1 MSLHKKAGL
10 LFFGTFIAQSL
21 TFISLPII
29 TRYVSPTEF
38 GKYTQT
44 LFLIATLLPLA
55 TLRLE
60 SLSVSVSDD
69 KVAGQLAKLGLFSS
83 IFVAILAL
91 LTLYVLSGLFPIELG
106 LGQYSILIIA
116 FALASQSFALVLNQ
130 FNLRKKRYT
139 KIMKGSVLQNSTTS
153 ALQVFS
159 AILNPVHEFLIIS
172 FAAGRL
178 SILVVDTRKF
188 REILKSRLDF
198 TTTIILF
205 KRFWKISLILILG
218 AFIETLVFSGINIF
232 VGFEYGQNVAGYLG
246 LALVIF
252 AVPGTLI
259 GSSFTSII
267 FAEYIPHEKA
277 NLKVKKIIKTVVLIS
292 ITISVGVMFLF
303 APIANL
309 LLSQTWSESIALISQ
324 LGIPIGIHVLWVNCA
339 SIMYKNEEFTKYLGF
354 STLRLLVSIVVASI
368 LYLAGNTWQSVVVA
382 YFFSGAI
389 VLLFPI
395 CLTYRYV
402 LKDS

>member
-21 TFISLPII
+21 TFFSLPII

-83 IFVAILAL
+83 IFLAILAL
-91 LTLYVLSGLFPIELG
+91 PTLYVLTRIFPIELG
-106 LGQYSILIIA
+106 SSQYFMLMIA
-116 FALASQSFALVLNQ
+116 FALASQSFALILNQ
-130 FNLRKKRYT
+130 FNLRKKNYT

-153 ALQVFS
+153 ALQIFF
-159 AILNPVHEFLIIS
+159 AILNPVHQFLIIS

-178 SILVVDTRKF
+178 SVLVVDTRKF

-198 TTTIILF
+198 ATTITLF
-205 KRFWKISLILILG
+205 KRFWKISSILILG
-218 AFIETLVFSGINIF
+218 TFIETFVFSGINIF

-252 AVPGTLI
+252 AVPTTLI
-259 GSSFTSII
+259 SSSFTSII

-277 NLKVKKIIKTVVLIS
+277 TLKVKKIIRTVILIS
-292 ITISVGVMFLF
+292 ITISVSIMFLF
-303 APIANL
+303 PPIANL
-309 LLSQTWSESIALISQ
+309 ILSQTWSESTALISQ
-324 LGIPIGIHVLWVNCA
+324 LGIPIGIHVLWVTCT
-339 SIMYKNEEFTKYLGF
+339 SIMFKNEEFTKYLGF
-354 STLRLLVSIVVASI
+354 STLRFLVSMVVASI
-368 LYLAGNTWQSVVVA
+368 FFFTGHTWQSVVVA
-382 YFFSGAI
+382 YFFSGAT
-389 VLLFPI
+389 VLLYPI
-395 CLTYRYV
+395 CVNYRYL